1 MRYFIV
7 PLLALSL
14 FGCGSDGEQPST
26 PNAGINVILLSV
38 DALRPDHM
46 STYGYRRQTTP
57 AVDQL
62 AARGVVFDQAFT
74 YWPKTRGSFAAMFTS
89 LNASQHGLT
98 VRDRD
103 LSDFN
108 HTLAEALK
116 EAGYRTVAAIDNG
129 NLDGALGFAQ
139 GFDQYEQSWLKAD
152 NEIDRTEFLTQF
164 AVDFL
169 KDDSDSRPFFL
180 WLHYVNPH
188 APYDPPQEQLEKFRG
203 DGLIP
208 RGPELDSVVGY
219 HGGINRNM
227 YVEGEPHLGD
237 YFDRYDAEI
246 ATTDGHIARVLEAL
260 DSSTFK
266 SNTLIV
272 FTSDHG
278 ESLGEH
284 DYYFDHGFNLFN
296 PCLRIPLIFCFPGI
310 VPENERREAVVSTL
324 DIFPTILDLSQ
335 LSFPPN
341 LEGSSLVP
349 LLNRNKNE
357 IHDKLYFQNDHHQL
371 AITNG
376 RLKLIAYPRTEDEAR
391 RYELFDMYEDPGEVE
406 DRYSDAEST
415 VESFRSELERFRTRT
430 VAWQQET
437 TRRRMGA
444 PAKTDDQLSEDTLKN
459 LEALGYVGTTT
470 KKDDKKKKDK

>member
-14 FGCGSDGEQPST
+14 SSCGSKEDSAGT
-26 PNAGINVILLSV
+26 PNAGINILLLSV

-46 STYGYRRQTTP
+46 SAYGYRRQTTP

-89 LNASQHGLT
+89 LHASQHGLT

-103 LSDFN
+103 LPDFN
-108 HTLAEALK
+108 QTLAETLK
-116 EAGYRTVAAIDNG
+116 DAGYRTVAAIDNG

-164 AVDFL
+164 AVDFF
-169 KDDSDSRPFFL
+169 KDESDSRPFFF

-188 APYDPPQEQLEKFRG
+188 APYDPPQEHLEKFRG

-208 RGPELDSVVGY
+208 RGPKLESVVGY
-219 HGGINRNM
+219 HGGINRNLV
-227 YVEGEPHLGD
+227 VEGEDHLGD

-246 ATTDGHIARVLEAL
+246 AYADQHIARVLEAL
-260 DSSTFK
+260 ESSKFK
-266 SNTLIV
+266 NTTLVV

-284 DYYFDHGFNLFN
+284 DYYFDHGFNVFN
-296 PCLRIPLIFCFPGI
+296 PCLRIPLILYFPGI
-310 VPENERREAVVSTL
+310 VPEGERRQSVVSSL
-324 DIFPTILDLSQ
+324 DIFPTILDLARVSY
-335 LSFPPN
+335 PPG
-341 LEGSSLVP
+341 LEGSSVVP
-349 LLNRNKNE
+349 LLNLSKSE
-357 IHDKLYFQNDHHQL
+357 IREKLHFQNDHHQL
-371 AITNG
+371 ALISG
-376 RLKLIAYPRTEDEAR
+376 RLKLIAYPRTEESDR
-391 RYELFDMYEDPGEVE
+391 RYELYDMFEDPGEVN
-406 DRYSDAEST
+406 DRFAEAEST
-415 VESFRSELERFRTRT
+415 VEPLRAELERFRTRT

-444 PAKTDDQLSEDTLKN
+444 PAKTDDQLSEETLKN
-459 LEALGYVGTTT
+459 LEALGYVGSTTPKEK
-470 KKDDKKKKDK
+470 KKDDKK

>member
-1 MRYFIV
+1 MRHFIL
-7 PLLALSL
+7 PLLVLSL
-14 FGCGSDGEQPST
+14 FGCGSDGDQAST

-98 VRDRD
+98 VKDRD
-103 LSDFN
+103 LPDFN
-108 HTLAEALK
+108 DTLAETLK

-152 NEIDRTEFLTQF
+152 NEMERTEFLTQF

-169 KDDSDSRPFFL
+169 KDESDSRPFFL

-208 RGPELDSVVGY
+208 RGPELEPVVGY

-227 YVEGEPHLGD
+227 YVDGENHLGD

-246 ATTDGHIARVLEAL
+246 AYTDEHIARVLEAL
-260 DSSTFK
+260 DSSKFK
-266 SNTLIV
+266 SNTLVV

-284 DYYFDHGFNLFN
+284 DYYFDHGFDLFN
-296 PCLRIPLIFCFPGI
+296 PCLRIPLILYFPGI
-310 VPENERREAVVSTL
+310 VPQNERREAVVSSL

-335 LSFPPN
+335 LSFPPG
-341 LEGSSLVP
+341 LAGSSLVP
-349 LLNRNKNE
+349 LLNMSKNQ
-357 IHDKLYFQNDHHQL
+357 IHDNLYFQNDHHQL

-376 RLKLIAYPRTEDEAR
+376 RLKLIAYPRTEEVER
-391 RYELFDMYEDPGEVE
+391 RYELFDMYQDPGEVE
-406 DRYSDAEST
+406 DRFAESEST